1 MRVFLPVLG
10 VLLAGLAWAAP
21 VSRVLITPEQCRQHG
36 LPPVE
41 LSVDPTGTVLRPY
54 SFPEK
59 GVYLRMSG
67 PPGGPLLMEVL
78 ARPGTLDQALDARFP
93 AIEENRPCTVRL
105 AGEERPA
112 RTFLTGQSHARTK
125 WCAVELPSLAVLFGA
140 SPGEKDVLAHAHLAP
155 LAASLRI
162 GP

>member
-1 MRVFLPVLG
+1 M
-10 VLLAGLAWAAP
+10 LAGLAWAAP
-21 VSRVLITPEQCRQHG
+21 VSRVQITPEQCRQHG
-36 LPPVE
+36 LAPVE

-54 SFPEK
+54 LFPEK

-78 ARPGTLDQALDARFP
+78 ARPGTLDQALAARFSALEERQP
-93 AIEENRPCTVRL
+93 ATVLL
-105 AGEERPA
+105 AGAERSA
-112 RTFLTGQSHARTK
+112 LTFLTGQSHARTR

-140 SPGEKDVLAHAHLAP
+140 SPAEKDVLTHTHLAP
-155 LAASLRI
+155 LAASLKVV